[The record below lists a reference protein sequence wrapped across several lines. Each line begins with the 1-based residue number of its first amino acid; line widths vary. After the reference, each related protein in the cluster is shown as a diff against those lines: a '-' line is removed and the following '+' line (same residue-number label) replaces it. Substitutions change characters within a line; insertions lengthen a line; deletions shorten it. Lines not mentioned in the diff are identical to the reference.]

1 MSNPYIFPPAGF
13 PAGFNGANIMRTVM
27 MSGIALLLALG
38 ACGKDE
44 EKAADAGKP
53 VTATAPAAVE
63 QKPIELSIVK
73 PATEQIIEPV
83 VGTGS
88 ISASQKSNIGPSVSG
103 ILEKT
108 FVAVGD
114 RVKQGDP
121 LFEIRK
127 TDYVIRLQEA
137 QFQVKLA
144 EADFTNAKAEY
155 ERISELKSSGV
166 VSKGQMDKIQAQYS
180 VSEARL
186 GIARANLAK
195 ARQALDDTTVRAPY
209 DGVIVYQYK
218 YDGEYMSVMGGPP
231 GMGDGG
237 GAPGGGGGGGRGVFD
252 ISKIDIVA
260 AIVEIPET
268 KLRFVRLGTP
278 GIVRIDGMGKE
289 YPSQVH
295 VINDQVDTVSRKV
308 QLRLAILNPDY
319 AIKPGLFARATLTS
333 DPRPAITLDRRA
345 VLGPQDAQYVFVAVD
360 GHAKQTKITSRE
372 LDARRV
378 EILEGLTPEDHVLMG
393 PNLTRVRDGDA
404 ISVEMAYVD

>member
-166 VSKGQMDKIQAQYS
+166 VSRGQMDKIQAQYS

>member
-1 MSNPYIFPPAGF
+1 MNSPNIFQIYEFDGAGF
-13 PAGFNGANIMRTVM
+13 MRKLMVP
-27 MSGIALLLALG
+27 GIALLLMLG
-38 ACGKDE
+38 ACGKSE
-44 EKAADAGKP
+44 EEAAADASKP
-53 VTATAPAAVE
+53 AGTSAATSQSPSASE
-63 QKPIELSIVK
+63 QKPLELSIVR
-73 PATEQIIEPV
+73 PQTEDILEPV

-88 ISASQKSNIGPSVSG
+88 IAASQKSNIGPSVTG
-103 ILEKT
+103 ILDKT

-114 RVKQGDP
+114 RVKEGDP
-121 LFEIRK
+121 LFEIRQ
-127 TDYVIRLQEA
+127 TDYVTRLQEA
-137 QFQVKLA
+137 EFQVKLA
-144 EADFTNAKAEY
+144 QADFTNAKSEY
-155 ERISELKSSGV
+155 ERVSELKASGV
-166 VSKGQMDKIQAQYS
+166 VSRGQMDKIQAQYS
-180 VSEARL
+180 VADARL

-195 ARQALDDTTVRAPY
+195 AKQALDDTTVRAPY

-218 YDGEYMSVMGGPP
+218 YRGEFLSTMGGGP
-231 GMGDGG
+231 MME
-237 GAPGGGGGGGRGVFD
+237 GGGGGGRGVFD

-278 GIVRIDGMGKE
+278 GVVHIDGMAKD

-345 VLGPQDAQYVFVAVD
+345 VLGPRDAQYVFVAVD
-360 GHAKQTKITSRE
+360 GRAKKVKITGRE

-378 EILEGLTPEDHVLMG
+378 EIVEGLTPEDRVLIG
-393 PNLTRVRDGDA
+393 PNLMRVRDGDA